1 MDTYSQRQEILKRIA
16 ELIEDMPEDVLLQ
29 LIQRWEAEL
38 SELLAN
44 NSIIMLE
51 SEDKSYISDTT

>member
-1 MDTYSQRQEILKRIA
+1 MDAYSQRQEILKRIA

-51 SEDKSYISDTT
+51 SEDKSYISDKT

>member
-1 MDTYSQRQEILKRIA
+1 MDAYSQRQEILKRIA
-16 ELIEDMPEDVLLQ
+16 ELIEDMPEDDLLQ

-44 NSIIMLE
+44 NSIIMLD
-51 SEDKSYISDTT
+51 SQDKSYISDKT